1 MSLPAVFRNI
11 LLVAGTGRNIGK
23 TTLAC
28 HLISHF
34 SKKNEI
40 IGLKITSIYP
50 DENGFHGNKSSE
62 MQGNFEIQEEFSVN
76 QNKDTYRMKQ
86 AGASR
91 VFFVRV
97 KDDCLAGAID
107 AFFQQIDHKS
117 FIICESASL
126 RNIIT
131 PGLFLMLRSADESR
145 IKERSRKL
153 FPLADQIIFSNECD
167 HEKIVGSIELDRN
180 GWKFAT

>member
-1 MSLPAVFRNI
+1 MSLAAVFRNI

-62 MQGNFEIQEEFSVN
+62 MQGKFEIQEEFSVN

-97 KDDCLAGAID
+97 KDECLEESMEAL
-107 AFFQQIDHKS
+107 FQQNDKNKI
-117 FIICESASL
+117 IICESASL

-131 PGLFLMLRSADESR
+131 PGLFLMVRSVDESR
-145 IKERSRKL
+145 IKERSVKL

-167 HEKIVGSIELDRN
+167 HENIISSIELDRN
-180 GWKFAT
+180 GWKLVS

>member
-1 MSLPAVFRNI
+1 MSLAAVFKNI

-28 HLISHF
+28 QLISHF
-34 SKKNEI
+34 SMKNEI

-50 DENGFHGNKSSE
+50 DENGYHGNKSSE
-62 MQGNFEIQEEFSVN
+62 MQGKFEIQEEFSVN

-97 KDDCLAGAID
+97 KDECLEESMEAL
-107 AFFQQIDHKS
+107 FQQIDKNKI
-117 FIICESASL
+117 IICESASL

-131 PGLFLMLRSADESR
+131 PGLFLMVRSVDESR
-145 IKERSRKL
+145 IKERSEKL
-153 FPLADQIIFSNECD
+153 FPLADLNIYSNEID
-167 HEKIVGSIELDRN
+167 HEKIVNSIVLDQN
-180 GWKFAT
+180 GWKLVS